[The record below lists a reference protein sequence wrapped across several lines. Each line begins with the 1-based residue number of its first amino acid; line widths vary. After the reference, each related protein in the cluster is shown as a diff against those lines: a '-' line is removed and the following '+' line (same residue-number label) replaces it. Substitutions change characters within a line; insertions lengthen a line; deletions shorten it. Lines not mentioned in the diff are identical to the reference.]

1 MSLDSL
7 WDAANKG
14 KGGNKKSIWPSS
26 SVVNEESFERSPTLF
41 NLVQTLRR
49 QKVKEKNQQQMEE
62 ELAMGA
68 KPGGESDINELN
80 LLFVHMKEW
89 NVDESPLKTCNIS
102 VPAQFRAAYLMS
114 IFLCTTSRLQ
124 FLWQSKAIEFYIP
137 SALSP
142 SVFAPF
148 SSYLISQQELR
159 KPEHKFVNIS
169 SKDTLKQALSCISF
183 ECRQM
188 IDIIESV
195 PQEGVVSIQR
205 DITNVM
211 SMCSLLLDALSDD
224 GRLLAAR
231 IANIYE
237 KKYERISKTSCTQVA
252 DGGMVQEDLLKMLE
266 SSACVN
272 LLEWNYD
279 SASLA
284 MERLLALSL
293 RSEPK
298 PHQKNVNNDNIDQ
311 RHAKEK

>member
-1 MSLDSL
+1 M
-7 WDAANKG
+7 
-14 KGGNKKSIWPSS
+14 
-26 SVVNEESFERSPTLF
+26 R
-41 NLVQTLRR
+41 QT
-49 QKVKEKNQQQMEE
+49 KVKEAIKSQFGPVLLLSMKSLSKEVQRFLTLFRHCGDRKLKRRTSSRWKKNWRW
-62 ELAMGA
+62 G
-68 KPGGESDINELN
+68 LN
-80 LLFVHMKEW
+80 
-89 NVDESPLKTCNIS
+89 
-102 VPAQFRAAYLMS
+102 LMS